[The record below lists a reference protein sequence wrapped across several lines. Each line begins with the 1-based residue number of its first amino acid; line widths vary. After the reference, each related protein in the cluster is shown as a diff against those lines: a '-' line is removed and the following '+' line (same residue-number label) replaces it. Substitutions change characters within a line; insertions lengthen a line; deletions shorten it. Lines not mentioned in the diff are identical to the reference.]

1 MPATDL
7 FPAQV
12 VLHPAIDTQIEAGST
27 VLLTCVAYGVPLP
40 SLSWSRN
47 GSFLSL
53 NDSHVTV
60 YPQVVADS
68 GSGVVFMKSI
78 VKLCRSQLT
87 DAGIYSC
94 SAENEL
100 GMHNF
105 SFQVTIIHVEGK
117 SNIIFAQLFNAV
129 YSKLTREPIHSNNG
143 DL

>member
-1 MPATDL
+1 MS
-7 FPAQV
+7 
-12 VLHPAIDTQIEAGST
+12 IISE
-27 VLLTCVAYGVPLP
+27 
-40 SLSWSRN
+40 SRQAFI
-47 GSFLSL
+47 SELM
-53 NDSHVTV
+53 T
-60 YPQVVADS
+60 DS